1 MSRSQLSSR
10 RALLLSLPALALLLP
25 FVLAVLFI
33 LRFSL
38 SSEAQAISGYTL
50 AHYQALLDPFLLRS
64 LVLTLKLAF
73 LSTVICVVLA
83 VPIAMLM
90 ANLQSPLWRRVVT
103 SMVLLP
109 MILNLLIQS
118 YGWIMVLG
126 PKGIVNNMLVQTG
139 LTSSPVQLLF
149 NELGVLIGLVQT
161 ALPLAVFPILGA
173 MRSISREYLEA
184 ADSLGASAWR
194 TFFSITLPL
203 LKPGLIG
210 AGSIVFAFSAS
221 AFAVPLLM
229 GGRRVQMLGVAIR
242 DMVSPLYDWSGAAA
256 AGVTLIFITIVIMG
270 VATWLSTG
278 NAKFSKET
286 HA

>member
-1 MSRSQLSSR
+1 MSTSQLSSK
-10 RALLLSLPALALLLP
+10 RAVLLSLPALSLLLP
-25 FVLAVLFI
+25 FLLAVVFI

-38 SSEAQAISGYTL
+38 SDEAQTINGYTL
-50 AHYQALLDPFLLRS
+50 AHYQALFDPFFLRS

-73 LSTVICVVLA
+73 ISTVICVVLA

-90 ANLQSPLWRRVVT
+90 ASIKTALWRRMVT
-103 SMVLLP
+103 SIVLLP

-126 PKGIVNNMLVQTG
+126 PKGVVNNLLLQMG
-139 LTSSPVQLLF
+139 LTSSPVQMLF

-184 ADSLGASAWR
+184 ADSLGAPAWR

-210 AGSIVFAFSAS
+210 AASIVFAFNAS

-270 VATWLSTG
+270 AATWLTTGSTK
-278 NAKFSKET
+278 NHQET
-286 HA
+286 H